1 MVQPNAIGL
10 HLCWA
15 LNQNNESKVCKTKEY
30 FIGVTNSRATIKL
43 PLRRTL
49 VRSVILFTLKMN
61 TMKKLLF
68 AFSFILLSSVAALAQ
83 KYAIIDTRY
92 ILDKMP
98 EYKTAQTQLD
108 EIAADWQKDI
118 DTKQTDLDKMY
129 KDFEA
134 EQVMLSDELKKKR
147 EDQLFLREKELRDL
161 QRKRFGFEGDLFKKR
176 QELIKPIQDKV
187 YNAVQKMAVQRGY
200 DFVLDKSE
208 GITII
213 FADPKLDKSE
223 DVLKELGVK

>member
-1 MVQPNAIGL
+1 
-10 HLCWA
+10 
-15 LNQNNESKVCKTKEY
+15 
-30 FIGVTNSRATIKL
+30 
-43 PLRRTL
+43 
-49 VRSVILFTLKMN
+49 
-61 TMKKLLF
+61 MKKIFLLACMLGF
-68 AFSFILLSSVAALAQ
+68 GIVGFSQ

-98 EYKTAQTQLD
+98 DYKEAQKQLD
-108 EIAADWQKDI
+108 EIAAGWQKEI
-118 DTKQTDLDKMY
+118 DAKQVELDKMY
-129 KDFEA
+129 KDYEG
-134 EQVMLSDELKKKR
+134 EQVMLTEELRKKR
-147 EDQLFLREKELRDL
+147 EDQLFNKEKDLRDQ

-187 YNAVQKMAVQRGY
+187 YNAVQKMAVGRGY

-223 DVLKELGVK
+223 DVLKDLGVR

>member
-1 MVQPNAIGL
+1 
-10 HLCWA
+10 
-15 LNQNNESKVCKTKEY
+15 
-30 FIGVTNSRATIKL
+30 
-43 PLRRTL
+43 
-49 VRSVILFTLKMN
+49 
-61 TMKKLLF
+61 MKKN
-68 AFSFILLSSVAALAQ
+68 ILLVIAFVVAGFAVSAQ

-98 EYKTAQTQLD
+98 EYKTAQKQLD
-108 EIAADWQKDI
+108 DIAADWQKDI
-118 DTKQTDLDKMY
+118 DAMQTTLDKMY

-134 EQVMLSDELKKKR
+134 EQVMLSDELRKKR
-147 EDQLFLREKELRDL
+147 EDQLFVKEKELRDL

-176 QELIKPIQDKV
+176 QELIKPIQDRV
-187 YNAVQKMAVQRGY
+187 YNSVQKMAVQRGY

-223 DVLKELGVK
+223 DVLKDLGVRG